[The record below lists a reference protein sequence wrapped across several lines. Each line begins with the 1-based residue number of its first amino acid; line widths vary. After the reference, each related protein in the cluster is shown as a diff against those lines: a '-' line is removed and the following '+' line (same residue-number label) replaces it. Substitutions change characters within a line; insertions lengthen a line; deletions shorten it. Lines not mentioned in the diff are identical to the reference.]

1 MQYIIMCGGQ
11 YDAWNQP
18 RQLTMI
24 NGEPIVM
31 RTIRLLIA
39 AGVTDIAI
47 SSNDERFE
55 ACGVPI
61 LRHEN
66 KFAVHENDVEGAW
79 ADAFYPT
86 DAPVCYVFGDVVFS
100 PEAIRTI
107 VNTQTDSIQFFA
119 SAPPFDPRYF
129 KPWAE
134 PFAFKVVNQQ
144 AFREAVEFI
153 RQNNRAAFFDR
164 LPISWELW
172 QVIRHKPYNEIDH
185 TSYVTINDYT
195 CDIDNP
201 EDIKQIEEALNGDND
216 SRLSVKDV
224 VCQ

>member
-11 YDAWNQP
+11 YDVWEIP
-18 RQLTMI
+18 RQLIEI

-31 RTIRLLIA
+31 RTIRLLRAI
-39 AGVTDIAI
+39 GVTDIAI

-55 ACGVPI
+55 ACGVPV

-86 DAPVCYVFGDVVFS
+86 EAPVCYVFGDVVFS

-134 PFAFKVVNQQ
+134 PFAFKVVDQKV
-144 AFREAVEFI
+144 FREAVEFT
-153 RQNNRAAFFDR
+153 RRNNRAAFFDR

-185 TSYVTINDYT
+185 TSYVVINDYT

-201 EDIKQIEEALNGDND
+201 EDVKQIEEALNGDND